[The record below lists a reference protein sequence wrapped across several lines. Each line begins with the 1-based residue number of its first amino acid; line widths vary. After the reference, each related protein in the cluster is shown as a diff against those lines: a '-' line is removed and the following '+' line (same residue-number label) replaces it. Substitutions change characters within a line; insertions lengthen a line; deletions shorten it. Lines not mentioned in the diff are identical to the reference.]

1 MMFIIPNALGE
12 ISIQND
18 QMYIGDD
25 GITHIVG
32 EVVNDLD
39 VPLNHIQIHA
49 LLFSESN
56 QLLDKISSKALVHNI
71 MPGMKAPFDIIINK
85 DSLKEFHRY
94 DLNLEYDVSSPKN
107 QVIDITSSELS
118 RDNFNNL
125 VITGTVANN
134 GEITANMISI
144 VATLYD
150 KQGNVAAVSKSQA
163 EVDYLRASD
172 ESFFLVSVS
181 DKSQTNSA
189 VDYSL
194 IAESE
199 EYAAVPEFP
208 LGSGILLAV
217 SVFGYIILT
226 KYWNRA
232 ITNVVA
238 AVDLR

>member
-1 MMFIIPNALGE
+1 MFIFPSAWGE

-18 QMYIGDD
+18 QKYIGDD

-32 EVVNDLD
+32 EVVNDLE

-49 LLFSESN
+49 SLFSESD
-56 QLLDKISSKALVHNI
+56 QLIDKISSKALVHNI
-71 MPGMKAPFDIIINK
+71 MPGMKAPFDIMINR
-85 DSLKEFHRY
+85 DSAKELDRY
-94 DLNLEYDVSSPKN
+94 DLDLEYDVSSPKN
-107 QVIDITSSELS
+107 QVIDITSSKLS

-125 VITGTVANN
+125 VITGTVTNN
-134 GEITANMISI
+134 GEITANTISI

-163 EVDYLRASD
+163 EADYLRSSD
-172 ESFFLVSVS
+172 ESFFLVSIP

-208 LGSGILLAV
+208 LGSGVLLAA